1 MLLSKFDPW
10 TSSLCTC
17 LEKLTFN
24 PYSGCSHKCV
34 YCYASSYIPNF
45 FNCRPKK
52 DLIQRLE
59 KESPKLKGEIV
70 SISNSSDP
78 YPTIEKELGL
88 TRKCL
93 EILTRCNCRI
103 QILTKSDL
111 VVRDADILKR
121 RPSMVAVS
129 ITVENDEV
137 SQKLEPNAPPSSAR
151 IKAIE
156 TLFRKE
162 IPICVRIDPV
172 IPFLNDNPKE
182 LIKTLASAG
191 VQHVTSSTY
200 KIKTDN
206 WKRFSATFP
215 EIAKRLKP
223 LYFEKGERI
232 SGYHYLPKE
241 IRFNLM
247 KKLKELTESNNM
259 KFGTCREGL
268 SQLNSATCDGSWLI
282 GETY

>member
-1 MLLSKFDPW
+1 
-10 TSSLCTC
+10 
-17 LEKLTFN
+17 
-24 PYSGCSHKCV
+24 
-34 YCYASSYIPNF
+34 
-45 FNCRPKK
+45 
-52 DLIQRLE
+52 LIQRLE
-59 KESPKLKGEIV
+59 KESPKLKGEII

-93 EILTRCNCRI
+93 EILTRFNCRI

-111 VVRDADILKR
+111 VVRDTDILKR
-121 RPSMVAVS
+121 KPSMVAVS

-137 SQKLEPNAPPSSAR
+137 SKKLEPNAPPSSAR

-215 EIAKRLKP
+215 EIAKQLKP

-232 SGYHYLPKE
+232 SGYHYLPEE